1 MNKEI
6 AALVHSQD
14 TIVDKNA
21 TLFDAQKLILQ
32 NKSAVVIVEDKRP
45 IGVITRRDMLALLND
60 EVDFSKKAFEYA
72 KVDVIYAGHKRTVE
86 YALHLMINYDIRRL
100 VVVDDDGAYLG
111 IVTQDDLMFEFNEQ
125 AYYTELR
132 AVHLLGSQNDLV
144 CFGLKDI
151 AREALSQMVSKKA
164 DSAIVMDDSKKPLG
178 IITESTLLAICMDKL
193 RTLHLEEIM
202 SSPLDCVAMGTP
214 LGRIVDEMR
223 GTNFRHLAVLD
234 NDGFAVGIIDA
245 KAILRNIEGSF
256 GQFLQ
261 KKLKTTRDA
270 LNTLSQIVIEAVIIG
285 GEYRIQWANERAKA
299 VFGIG
304 LVDKK
309 LDEIIGAEH
318 WGSIGCGFQAK
329 PFIAN
334 IGGRYFEI
342 SALTAEEDR
351 FQISL
356 IDITHIVNLQKE
368 LEQKELEQKNIAM
381 ALEEGRRVLAAERNL
396 FIGGPVAVFKWSGKE
411 GWPVEYVSPNV
422 GQILG
427 ASAESLM
434 GQSIL
439 FTQLIH
445 PDDLDRVIDEV
456 LGYMSTQTKSFD
468 QGYRLIRSNGEYGW
482 FHDYTVIEYDDDGAA
497 KYINGY
503 LIDVT
508 DKKITEKELMY
519 VKESLNRGQSVAHLG
534 SWDLSL
540 ETNTLW
546 WSDEIYRIFGLAPQE
561 FAATY
566 EAFMSYVH
574 PDDLEKVEIA
584 IKQSIENKK
593 TYEVVHRIVLK
604 NGDEKTVREKGE
616 TIFDANQNAVR
627 TVGVVH
633 DITEQVK
640 AEEALRLRE
649 KQLAAVVENLPVG
662 VFFLTPNEG
671 IILSNRAGNEIW
683 GELHNTK
690 KEEFGEYKAWFYG
703 TDRLLEAK
711 EWGAYRSL
719 VGGETVIN
727 QKLEIEPFG
736 GTRKTI
742 LESSIPIISDNGDI
756 TGAIVI
762 NEDITDRNAY
772 ENELRKAK
780 EEAEKANRAKS
791 EFLANMSHEIRT
803 PMNAVL
809 GFAELLKSEELDNS
823 SKGFVEG
830 IILSGRNLLGLIN
843 DILDLSKI
851 EAGKMGVAPEPTD
864 LQKVLRELKIIFE
877 MKAKDKGLSYELVI
891 ENDFPNTLLIDETRV
906 KQILF
911 NLLGN
916 AVKFTD
922 KGSIKLIASSKKSQI
937 SPKHADI
944 TLSVEDTGIGIPNS
958 QIHSIFKAFQ
968 QTDGQSTRKYGGT
981 GLGLA
986 ISKKLANIMGATL
999 EVKSVLGGGSI
1010 FTLTLKDVECVAI
1023 GEPLGDVQD
1032 DEIELLSGKVLLVE
1046 DVSTNRA
1053 VVKGFL
1059 SACGVEV
1066 FEAENG
1072 KIGVEMARA
1081 YKPDVILM
1089 DMQMPIMDGHEAI
1102 KILKNNPDTANIAI
1116 VALTASA
1123 MSSQKDETKELCD
1136 GYLQKPISSKILIAE
1151 LAKFLP
1157 HTHKE
1162 GYIAKESV
1170 GKEFSRDEKKIFSAY
1185 LKEEWIRANKLKSN
1199 DEIEEF
1205 ARLAK
1210 KTAKELKSE
1219 SLMAYA
1225 DSLIEAC
1232 EGFKITQINKLFEQF
1247 EMMIEVHGDV

>member
-6 AALVHSQD
+6 ATLVHSQD
-14 TIVDKNA
+14 TIIDKNA

-32 NKSAVVIVEDKRP
+32 NKSAVVIVDDKKP
-45 IGVITRRDMLALLND
+45 VGVLTRRDMLALLND
-60 EVDFSKKAFEYA
+60 EVDFCAKAFEYA
-72 KVDVIYAGHKRTVE
+72 KIDVIHAGHKRTIE
-86 YALHLMINYDIRRL
+86 YALHLMVNYDIRRL
-100 VVVDDDGAYLG
+100 VIVDDEGAYLG
-111 IVTQDDLMFEFNEQ
+111 IVTQDDLMFELNEQ

-132 AVHLLGSQNDLV
+132 AVHLLGSQSDLI
-144 CFGLKDI
+144 CFDI
-151 AREALSQMVSKKA
+151 DGMARDALSQMVSKKA
-164 DSAIVMDDSKKPLG
+164 DSGIVIDSSKKPVG
-178 IITESTLLAICMDKL
+178 IITESTLLAISVENL
-193 RTLHLEEIM
+193 RTVCLKDIM
-202 SSPLDCVAMGTP
+202 SSPLECITMGTH

-223 GTNFRHLAVLD
+223 AANFGHLAVID
-234 NDGFAVGIIDA
+234 NDGFAIGVIDA

-256 GQFLQ
+256 GHFLQ
-261 KKLKTTRDA
+261 KKLKSTREA
-270 LNTLSQIVIEAVIIG
+270 LNTLSQIVLEAVIIN
-285 GEYRIQWANERAKA
+285 GEYRIQWANEKAKV

-309 LDEIIGAEH
+309 LDEIIGKEH
-318 WGSIGCGFQAK
+318 WSSIGCGIHTQPLVAD
-329 PFIAN
+329 

-342 SALTAEEDR
+342 SALTSDEDR

-356 IDITHIVNLQKE
+356 NDITRIINLQKE
-368 LEQKELEQKNIAM
+368 LEQKEFEQKSIAM
-381 ALEEGRRVLAAERNL
+381 ALEEGRKVLAAERNL
-396 FIGGPVAVFKWSGKE
+396 FVGGPVAVFKWSGKD
-411 GWPVEYVSPNV
+411 GWPIEYVSPNV
-422 GQILG
+422 GHILG

-445 PDDLDRVIDEV
+445 PDDLARVIDEV
-456 LGYMSTQTKSFD
+456 LGYMATKTKSFD
-468 QGYRLIRSNGEYGW
+468 QEYRLIRSNGEYGW
-482 FHDYTVIEYDDDGAA
+482 FHDYTVIEYNNDGQAE
-497 KYINGY
+497 YINGY

-519 VKESLNRGQSVAHLG
+519 VKESLDRGQNVAHLG

-546 WSDEIYRIFGLAPQE
+546 WSDEIYRIFGLKPQE

-574 PDDLEKVEIA
+574 PDDLTKVETA
-584 IKQSIENKK
+584 IKQSIEDKK

-604 NGDEKTVREKGE
+604 NGEEKTVREKGE
-616 TIFDANQNAVR
+616 TLFDANKNAVR
-627 TVGVVH
+627 MVGVVH

-640 AEEALRLRE
+640 AEEGLRLRE

-662 VFFLTPNEG
+662 VFFATPNEG
-671 IILSNRAGNEIW
+671 VVLSNRAGNEIW
-683 GELHNTK
+683 GDLHSVK

-703 TDRLLEAK
+703 TDKMLEA
-711 EWGAYRSL
+711 EDWGAYRSL

-727 QKLEIEPFG
+727 QKLTVEPFSG
-736 GTRKTI
+736 KQKI
-742 LESSIPIISDNGDI
+742 IFESSVPILADDGAI

-772 ENELRKAK
+772 ENELRVAK

-809 GFAELLKSEELDNS
+809 GFAELLKSEELDS
-823 SKGFVEG
+823 ASKGFVDG

-864 LQKVLRELKIIFE
+864 LQKILRELKIIFE
-877 MKAKDKGLSYELVI
+877 MKAKDKGLLYELII
-891 ENDFPNTLLIDETRV
+891 ENDFPHALLIDETRV

-916 AVKFTD
+916 AVKFTE
-922 KGSIKLIASSKKSQI
+922 KGSIRLIASSKKSQI
-937 SPKHADI
+937 SPEHIDI
-944 TLSVEDTGIGIPNS
+944 VLSIEDTGIGVPS
-958 QIHSIFKAFQ
+958 EQIQSIFEAFQ

-986 ISKKLANIMGATL
+986 ISKKLADIMGATL
-999 EVKSVLGGGSI
+999 EVSSILNGGSV
-1010 FTLTLKDVECVAI
+1010 FTLTLKDVAHSTL
-1023 GEPLGDVQD
+1023 GEVLEDGESD
-1032 DEIELLSGKVLLVE
+1032 DIRLSGGKVLLIE
-1046 DVSTNRA
+1046 DISTNRA

-1059 SACGVEV
+1059 SAHGVEV

-1072 KIGVEMARA
+1072 KIGVDMARV
-1081 YKPDVILM
+1081 YRPDVILM
-1089 DMQMPIMDGHEAI
+1089 DMQMPIMDGHEAT
-1102 KILKNNPDTANIAI
+1102 KILKNDPDTAGIAI

-1123 MSSQKDETKELCD
+1123 MNSKKDETRELCD
-1136 GYLQKPISSKILIAE
+1136 GYLQKPISSKILISQ

-1157 HTHKE
+1157 HT
-1162 GYIAKESV
+1162 IKESDAANGVV
-1170 GKEFSRDEKKIFSAY
+1170 GEKFSHDEKKIISVR
-1185 LKEEWIRANKLKSN
+1185 LKEEWMRANRLKSN

-1205 ARLAK
+1205 ARLVK

-1219 SLMAYA
+1219 SLRAYA

-1232 EGFKITQINKLFEQF
+1232 EGFKIIQINKLFEQF
-1247 EMMIEVHGDV
+1247 ETMIEV